1 MRYVVLK
8 IINQQLSNFK
18 IMKKIKALLGVSFL
32 VSSLAFTVMSCDETK
47 ETPAAKDVVDVAL
60 SDSRFST
67 LTKLLTDNGLI
78 STLKGSGPFTV
89 FAPTNDA
96 FAKIDASKLSKDE
109 LVNILKS
116 HVLSGKV
123 MATDVKSGVANSL
136 GSSIYLSKNS
146 TGVFINGNSQVTTA
160 DVSASNGV
168 IHIID
173 NVIVPPT
180 KNLVEIAQSNAD
192 FTELVSLVLAAD
204 ASVLTALASAS
215 NDGLTVFA
223 PTNAAFNELYKT
235 IPKATLLAPENKGL
249 LTSVLLYHVV
259 PGRVFSSDLP
269 NVSGEVGTANST
281 AKIAFELG
289 GGAKVKGK
297 TSGNSNI
304 VAANILAT
312 NGVIHVID
320 KVLLP

>member
-1 MRYVVLK
+1 
-8 IINQQLSNFK
+8 
-18 IMKKIKALLGVSFL
+18 MKKIKVLLGTSIIASSLLLGVI
-32 VSSLAFTVMSCDETK
+32 SCGKVVVIK
-47 ETPAAKDVVDVAL
+47 EKDVVETAI
-60 SDSRFST
+60 SDSRFTT
-67 LTKLLTDNGLI
+67 LTKLLTDNGLV

-96 FAKIDASKLSKDE
+96 FAKIDASKLTNAE

-116 HVLSGKV
+116 HVVSGKV
-123 MATDVKSGVANSL
+123 LAADVKSGVVTSL
-136 GSSIYLSKNS
+136 GSPIYLSKNS

-168 IHIID
+168 IHVID

-180 KNLVEIAQSNAD
+180 KNLVEIAQANSS

-204 ASVLTALASAS
+204 ASVLTALSTASA
-215 NDGLTVFA
+215 NGLTVFA
-223 PTNAAFNELYKT
+223 PTNAAFTELYQA
-235 IPKATLLAPENKGL
+235 IPKATLLAPANKAL

-269 NVSGEVGTANST
+269 NVSGEVGTANT
-281 AKIAFELG
+281 AAKLTFDLM

-304 VAANILAT
+304 TAVNILGT
-312 NGVIHVID
+312 NGIIHVID

>member
-1 MRYVVLK
+1 
-8 IINQQLSNFK
+8 
-18 IMKKIKALLGVSFL
+18 MKKIKALLGVSIL
-32 VSSLAFTVMSCDETK
+32 VSSLSFGVMSCDDTD

-60 SDSRFST
+60 TDSRFST
-67 LTKLLTDNGLI
+67 LTKLLTDNGLV
-78 STLKGSGPFTV
+78 STLKGTGPFTV

-96 FAKIDASKLSKDE
+96 FAKIDASKLTNAE

-116 HVLSGKV
+116 HVISGRV
-123 MATDVKSGVANSL
+123 LAADVQSGTAPTL

-168 IHIID
+168 IHVID

-180 KNLVEIAQSNAD
+180 KSLVEIAQAD
-192 FTELVSLVLAAD
+192 PNFSELVSLVLAAD
-204 ASVLTALASAS
+204 ASVVTALSSASA
-215 NDGLTVFA
+215 NGLTVFA
-223 PTNAAFNELYKT
+223 PTNAAFTELYKT
-235 IPKATLLAPENKGL
+235 TPKAALLDPANKAL

-269 NVSGEVGTANST
+269 NVSGEVGTANAA
-281 AKIAFELG
+281 AKLTFDLA

-304 VAANILAT
+304 TAVNILGT
-312 NGVIHVID
+312 NGVVHVID

>member
-1 MRYVVLK
+1 
-8 IINQQLSNFK
+8 
-18 IMKKIKALLGVSFL
+18 MKKIKVLLGTSIIASSLLLGVI
-32 VSSLAFTVMSCDETK
+32 SCGKVVVIK
-47 ETPAAKDVVDVAL
+47 EKDVVETAI
-60 SDSRFST
+60 SDSRFTT
-67 LTKLLTDNGLI
+67 LTKLLTDNGLV
-78 STLKGSGPFTV
+78 STLKDSGPFTV

-96 FAKIDASKLSKDE
+96 FAKIDASKLTNAE
-109 LVNILKS
+109 LLNILKS
-116 HVLSGKV
+116 HVVSGKV
-123 MATDVKSGVANSL
+123 LAADVKSGVVTSL
-136 GSSIYLSKNS
+136 GSPIYLSKNS

-168 IHIID
+168 IHVID

-180 KNLVEIAQSNAD
+180 KNLVEIAQANSS

-204 ASVLTALASAS
+204 PSVLGALTAASA
-215 NDGLTVFA
+215 NGLTVFA
-223 PTNAAFNELYKT
+223 PTNAAFTELYKT
-235 IPKATLLAPENKGL
+235 TPKATLLAPANKAL

-269 NVSGEVGTANST
+269 NVSGEVGTANT
-281 AKIAFELG
+281 IAKLSFDLV

-297 TSGNSNI
+297 SSGNSNI
-304 VAANILAT
+304 TAVNILGT

>member
-1 MRYVVLK
+1 
-8 IINQQLSNFK
+8 
-18 IMKKIKALLGVSFL
+18 MKKIKVLLGVSIL
-32 VSSLAFTVMSCDETK
+32 VSSLSFGVMSCDNSE

-60 SDSRFST
+60 ADSRFTT
-67 LTKLLTDNGLI
+67 LTKLLTDNGLV
-78 STLKGSGPFTV
+78 STLKGTGPFTV

-96 FAKIDASKLSKDE
+96 FAKIDASKLTNAE

-116 HVLSGKV
+116 HVVSGKV
-123 MATDVKSGVANSL
+123 LAADVKSGVVQSL
-136 GSSIYLSKNS
+136 GSPIYLSKNS

-160 DVSASNGV
+160 DVSAANGV
-168 IHIID
+168 IHVID

-180 KNLVEIAQSNAD
+180 KNLVEIAQANSS

-204 ASVLTALASAS
+204 ASVLTALSTAST
-215 NDGLTVFA
+215 NGLTVFA
-223 PTNAAFNELYKT
+223 PTNAAFTELYKT
-235 IPKATLLAPENKGL
+235 TPKATLLAPANKAL

-269 NVSGEVGTANST
+269 NVSGEVGTANSA
-281 AKIAFELG
+281 AKLTFDLM

-304 VAANILAT
+304 TAVNILGT

>member
-1 MRYVVLK
+1 ME
-8 IINQQLSNFK
+8 
-18 IMKKIKALLGVSFL
+18 KIKALLGVSIL
-32 VSSLAFTVMSCDETK
+32 VSSLSFGVMSCDENE

-60 SDSRFST
+60 ADSRFST
-67 LTKLLTDNGLI
+67 LTKLLTDNGLV
-78 STLKGSGPFTV
+78 STLKGTGPFTV

-96 FAKIDASKLSKDE
+96 FAKIDASKLTNDE

-116 HVLSGKV
+116 HVISGRV
-123 MATDVKSGVANSL
+123 LAANVQSGTAATL

-160 DVSASNGV
+160 DVTASNGV
-168 IHIID
+168 IHVID

-180 KNLVEIAQSNAD
+180 KSLVEIAQAD
-192 FTELVSLVLAAD
+192 PNFSELVSLVLAAD
-204 ASVLTALASAS
+204 ASVVTALSSAS
-215 NDGLTVFA
+215 TSGLTVFA
-223 PTNAAFNELYKT
+223 PTNAAFTELYKT
-235 IPKATLLAPENKGL
+235 TPKATLLDPANKAL

-269 NVSGEVGTANST
+269 NVSGEVGTANPA
-281 AKIAFELG
+281 AKLTFDLA
-289 GGAKVKGK
+289 GGAKVKGT

-304 VAANILAT
+304 TAVNILGT
-312 NGVIHVID
+312 NGVVHVID

>member
-1 MRYVVLK
+1 
-8 IINQQLSNFK
+8 
-18 IMKKIKALLGVSFL
+18 MKKIKALLGISIL
-32 VSSLAFTVMSCDETK
+32 LSSLSFGIVSCDDNE
-47 ETPAAKDVVDVAL
+47 EEMPAAKDVVDVAL
-60 SDSRFST
+60 ADSRFST
-67 LTKLLTDNGLI
+67 LTKLLTDNGLV

-96 FAKIDASKLSKDE
+96 FAKIDASKLTNDE

-116 HVLSGKV
+116 HVISGRV
-123 MATDVKSGVANSL
+123 LAADVASGTATTL

-146 TGVFINGNSQVTTA
+146 SGVFINGNSQVTTA
-160 DVSASNGV
+160 DVSAANGV
-168 IHIID
+168 IHVID

-180 KNLVEIAQSNAD
+180 KSLVEIAQAD
-192 FTELVSLVLAAD
+192 PNFSELVSLVLAAD
-204 ASVLTALASAS
+204 ASVLTALSTASTS
-215 NDGLTVFA
+215 GLTVFA
-223 PTNAAFNELYKT
+223 PTNAAFTELYKT
-235 IPKATLLAPENKGL
+235 TPKATLLDPNNKAL

-269 NVSGEVGTANST
+269 NVSGEVSTANSA
-281 AKIAFELG
+281 AKLTFDLV

-304 VAANILAT
+304 TAVNVLGT
-312 NGVIHVID
+312 NGVVHVID